1 MDDQYDEDQYEELEL
16 PTPSALKPVQLGRA
30 LPVPPVVP
38 LIALFAILFG
48 LALGYGLSS
57 KPSPVPSQSPVS
69 ASLIALPLPFIS
81 ADPSLLPLIEP
92 TASATS
98 GDRAPS
104 DGLTL
109 GQALDAL
116 QKSGMGV
123 SPSAILSARVARD
136 REVSSSYAN
145 PTDQW
150 VWAVVVQGDFSGPR
164 ACPSRFDDPGTR
176 APCGMVAT
184 TQMILLDYRTGSLV
198 EAYAI
203 AQ

>member
-1 MDDQYDEDQYEELEL
+1 MNQLDDRFEDQEL
-16 PTPSALKPVQLGRA
+16 PATSALKPVQLGRA

-38 LIALFAILFG
+38 LVALLAILFG
-48 LALGYGLSS
+48 LALGYGLSWKPGPS
-57 KPSPVPSQSPVS
+57 PSPVTAP
-69 ASLIALPLPFIS
+69 IAFPLPFLS
-81 ADPSLLPLIEP
+81 PDPSPSSLIEP
-92 TASATS
+92 AASATS
-98 GDRAPS
+98 GDLAPA

-136 REVSSSYAN
+136 REVSSSYAI

-150 VWAVVVQGDFSGPR
+150 VWAFVVEGDFSGPS
-164 ACPSRFDDPGTR
+164 ACPSRFDDPGVR
-176 APCGMVAT
+176 APCGTVAT
-184 TQMILLDYRTGSLV
+184 SQMILLDYRTGALV

-203 AQ
+203 AE